1 MGKQITFI
9 NARLI
14 DPRVEMEKSGT
25 LTINNGLI
33 EKKDEGIKGK
43 VIDCKGMCLAPGI
56 VDIGVKVCEP
66 GEKHKESFRSAS
78 SAAAAGGVTSLVTRP
93 DTKPSIDNPEL
104 LEFFKNR
111 GKEASKVRIFPTAS
125 LTKRNNG
132 KKMTEIGFLH
142 EGGAVAFTDG
152 FNSIPNTKIFH
163 QILKYASDFNTLIIG
178 HPQDYFL
185 TKNTKV
191 TRFIEK
197 PKEAKAKQIISKKG
211 YWNSGMFYL
220 RKDSIINN
228 FKKYQPNIYRN
239 CNKAVTKAKY
249 KSNVYYLNKQAFTKA
264 TAKSFDYAILEKTK
278 DINAI
283 KLDIPWSDLGSWK
296 EICKMYGRNKRHYFK
311 KKNVFHRPWG
321 SYVNLFNGK
330 EFLIKELYVK
340 PKGILSL
347 QKHHHRA
354 EHWVVT
360 HGKPKITLN
369 KKYFTM
375 KPDETIFIPLGAI
388 HRIENPYKKPV
399 KIIEAQVGSILKE
412 TDIVRYQDIYGRI
425 K

>member
-1 MGKQITFI
+1 MKIRPVILCGGAGTRLWPNAKKHQAKQFIDFGNWTLLGKTLERVKASIFDAPIIST
-9 NARLI
+9 NAKYLKQVKQHLKKHKIRKFKIVLEPAKRNTAPAILSTALI
-14 DPRVEMEKSGT
+14 KDIPNEQPLMF
-25 LTINNGLI
+25 LAADHLI
-33 EKKDEGIKGK
+33 EKVGLFNKAIKKNQKKLTQNNIFIFGIKPT
-43 VIDCKGMCLAPGI
+43 MP
-56 VDIGVKVCEP
+56 
-66 GEKHKESFRSAS
+66 S
-78 SAAAAGGVTSLVTRP
+78 S
-93 DTKPSIDNPEL
+93 
-104 LEFFKNR
+104 EF
-111 GKEASKVRIFPTAS
+111 G
-125 LTKRNNG
+125 
-132 KKMTEIGFLH
+132 
-142 EGGAVAFTDG
+142 
-152 FNSIPNTKIFH
+152 
-163 QILKYASDFNTLIIG
+163 
-178 HPQDYFL
+178 YFL

-197 PKEAKAKQIISKKG
+197 PKESKAKQIISKKG

-321 SYVNLFNGK
+321 RYVNLFNGK

-347 QKHHHRA
+347 QKHFHRS
-354 EHWVVT
+354 EHWVVVK
-360 HGKPKITLN
+360 GIAEITIN
-369 KKYFTM
+369 DDVFERK
-375 KPDETIFIPLGAI
+375 ENENIFIPLKAK
-388 HRIENPYKKPV
+388 HRLANHQSVDLVVIELWFGDQLDEED
-399 KIIEAQVGSILKE
+399 II
-412 TDIVRYQDIYGRI
+412 RYEDIYNR
-425 K
+425 